1 MSSVNTAPNTGAA
14 AANPV
19 PGTDPRQVNGKPV
32 TAAAAAQ
39 AAAQAAVTPDV
50 YAPSPITAAAKKL
63 HLPVPKPVG
72 SKAPTAAQV
81 AMRDALMRDVHGIL
95 AQHGAGAAPIALLP
109 KNMPSIKSE
118 ADLAKLLDILPAQ
131 VNKLAINLS
140 DDGVTLSFMKLA
152 LQSKAFGVNTI
163 NALLQT
169 LGDSRDMYQ
178 KAEINQQKEYMKKA
192 EHAQK
197 KAGIKGVLNK
207 VFAVFILVATCL
219 LTALTMGAFAAA
231 IVIGATL
238 IAFLAAGL
246 AKGKGHGGFDL
257 EYASTIATMV
267 GGALDFAGIAVS
279 MAGRTAL
286 KLSEKGLAEEL
297 SKEAAAKTGS
307 KTGPDG
313 ETALE
318 ADAKMKTPEGEANAE
333 KVAED
338 ASNKQEET
346 FAERRIRKDKEKQ
359 RLGLPT
365 SVADH
370 IARVA
375 GPLTGKPILS
385 GIGKNSLV
393 AATILSNLAMQ
404 AGKIGVSTATGLA
417 QNEADAASAKA
428 ALTDVY
434 VKLYQNTYDQTSD
447 LLQLI
452 FTQHQSAANAVL
464 NKFNRDFA
472 TNQAINQAIGQ
483 TR

>member
-1 MSSVNTAPNTGAA
+1 MSSINTGAA

-39 AAAQAAVTPDV
+39 AAATAQAAVTPDI
-50 YAPSPITAAAKKL
+50 YAPSPVSAAAKKL
-63 HLPVPKPVG
+63 RLPAPMPVG
-72 SKAPTAAQV
+72 SRAPTAAQV
-81 AMRDALMRDVHGIL
+81 AMRDALMGDVHGIL
-95 AQHGAGAAPIALLP
+95 AQHGAGTAPIALLP

-118 ADLAKLLDILPAQ
+118 ADLAKLLHILPAQ

-140 DDGVTLSFMKLA
+140 NDDVALSFMKLA
-152 LQSKAFGVNTI
+152 LQSKSFGVNTI
-163 NALLQT
+163 NALLQA
-169 LGDSRDMYQ
+169 LGNSRDMYQ
-178 KAEINQQKEYMKKA
+178 KAEINQEKEYMKKA

-197 KAGIKGVLNK
+197 KAGVKGVLNK
-207 VFAVFILVATCL
+207 VFAVFILIATCL

-238 IAFLAAGL
+238 VAFLAAGL

-257 EYASTIATMV
+257 EYASNIATMV
-267 GGALDFAGIAVS
+267 GGALDFAGIAVA

-286 KLSEKGLAEEL
+286 KLSEKGLAKVI
-297 SKEAAAKTGS
+297 SKEAASKTAT

-313 ETALE
+313 KTVLE
-318 ADAKMKTPEGEANAE
+318 ADTKAKAPEGAANAE
-333 KVAED
+333 KEAEQSSD
-338 ASNKQEET
+338 KTEET
-346 FAERRIRKDKEKQ
+346 FAERRLKLLREKAK
-359 RLGLPT
+359 RPLPT
-365 SVADH
+365 SVADQ
-370 IARVA
+370 IARIA
-375 GPLTGKPILS
+375 APLTGKPIIS
-385 GIGKNSLV
+385 GIGKNSLI
-393 AATILSNLAMQ
+393 AATVLSNLGMQ
-404 AGKIGVSTATGLA
+404 VGKIGVSTATGLA

-428 ALTDVY
+428 KLTDVY

-452 FTQHQSAANAVL
+452 FTQHQSAANEVL
-464 NKFNRDFA
+464 NKLNRDFA